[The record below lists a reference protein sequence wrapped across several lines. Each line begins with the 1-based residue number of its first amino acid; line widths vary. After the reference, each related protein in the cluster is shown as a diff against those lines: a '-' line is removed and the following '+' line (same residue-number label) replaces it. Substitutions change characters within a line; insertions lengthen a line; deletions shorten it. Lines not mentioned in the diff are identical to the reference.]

1 LPLVL
6 AFVLVFAAL
15 LGWRG
20 PSTLG
25 APDLP
30 QIPEVRSHGGVV
42 TLTLSAALDSHGRPA
57 FFWEGREIAP
67 TIRVRP
73 GDVIRV
79 HYVNALPEFCG
90 LGMVS
95 DSNLHFHG
103 LTTSPQPPGDDV
115 LTTMV
120 APSRAFDYVVRVS
133 RDQPPGLYW
142 YHPHAHGLANWEL
155 GNGMSGAIVIEGI
168 ADEVPSLAGLRERV
182 VVLRDI
188 PRDPSVGA
196 AESKTQLT
204 AAGPLPTAQAQTHV
218 GMDDEDYQGDTPC
231 GVDADAQP
239 TINGIPSATIAIAP
253 GERQLWRVLNAS
265 GKRQYDLAIAGVRM
279 QLVARDGIPIKLLEK
294 TPERDVDHVLIPPGG
309 RAELVVTGA
318 THPQLL
324 LSRCYDAGKA
334 GEVNPGVIFGELV
347 NDRGGGERTADR
359 VAAPFGIALDR
370 AYTILPAH
378 VAQHRTIYFRE
389 DSKGFSLNGKRFSP
403 NDPPMFVV
411 HAGTTEEWTLDN
423 RTDEVHAFHV
433 HQVHFVVE
441 RTREWRDVIDVPPRS
456 KLRIIVDFRDP
467 VIRGTFLFHCH
478 LTDHEDGG
486 MMAKLK
492 VI

>member
-1 LPLVL
+1 LPFVL
-6 AFVLVFAAL
+6 AFLLAVVALVS
-15 LGWRG
+15 WRG
-20 PSTLG
+20 PSTLN

-30 QIPEVRSHGGVV
+30 QIPEVRSQSGVAA
-42 TLTLSAALDSHGRPA
+42 LTVRAALDAQGRPA
-57 FFWEGREIAP
+57 FFWRGREIAP

-103 LTTSPQPPGDDV
+103 LTTSPRPPGDDV

-120 APSRAFDYVVRVS
+120 APSRAFDYVIRIA

-155 GNGMSGAIVIEGI
+155 GNGMAGAIVIEGI
-168 ADEVPSLAGLRERV
+168 ADDVPNLAGLRERV
-182 VVLRDI
+182 IVLRDI

-196 AESKTQLT
+196 AESKAQLT
-204 AAGPLPTAQAQTHV
+204 AGPLPSAQAQTHA

-239 TINGIPSATIAIAP
+239 TINGVASASIPIAP

-265 GKRQYDLAIAGVRM
+265 GKRHYDLAIAGVRM
-279 QLVARDGIPIKLLEK
+279 QLVARDGVPIKLLEK
-294 TPERDVDHVLIPPGG
+294 TPERDVDHILLPPGS
-309 RAELVVTGA
+309 RAEIVVTGSA
-318 THPQLL
+318 HPQLL
-324 LSRCYDAGKA
+324 LSRCYDGGKA
-334 GEVNPGVIFGELV
+334 GEPNPGVIFGELV
-347 NDRGGGERTADR
+347 DDRGEAPSER
-359 VAAPFGIALDR
+359 VAAPIGIASDR
-370 AYTILPAH
+370 AYTMLPAH
-378 VAQHRTIYFRE
+378 PTARRTIVFRE
-389 DSKGFSLNGKRFSP
+389 NSKGFSLNGKRFAAS
-403 NDPPMFVV
+403 DPPMFVA
-411 HAGTTEEWTLDN
+411 HAGTTEEWTLKNDS
-423 RTDEVHAFHV
+423 DEVHAFHI

-441 RTREWRDVIDVPPRS
+441 STHEWRDVVDVPPRTT
-456 KLRIIVDFRDP
+456 LRIIVDFRDP

-486 MMAKLK
+486 MMAKIS

>member
-1 LPLVL
+1 MPLVL

-30 QIPEVRSHGGVV
+30 EIPEVHAQSGVAA
-42 TLTLSAALDSHGRPA
+42 LTLRAELDPQGRPA
-57 FFWEGREIAP
+57 FFWHGREVAP

-79 HYVNALPEFCG
+79 HYINALPEFCG

-103 LTTSPQPPGDDV
+103 LTTSPRPPGDDV

-120 APSRAFDYVVRVS
+120 APARAFDYTVRIG
-133 RDQPPGLYW
+133 RNQPPGLYW

-155 GNGMSGAIVIEGI
+155 GNGMAGAIVIEGI

-182 VVLRDI
+182 IVLRDI

-196 AESKTQLT
+196 AESKQQLT
-204 AAGPLPTAQAQTHV
+204 AGPLPTAQAQTHV

-239 TINGIPSATIAIAP
+239 TINGIPSATLAIAP

-265 GKRQYDLAIAGVRM
+265 GKRHYDLAIAGVRM
-279 QLVARDGIPIKLLEK
+279 QLAARDGIPIKLLEK
-294 TPERDVDHVLIPPGG
+294 TPEHDIDHVLLPPGG
-309 RAELVVTGA
+309 RAEIVVTGA
-318 THPQLL
+318 AHPQLL
-324 LSRCYDAGKA
+324 LSRCYDGGKA
-334 GEVNPGVIFGELV
+334 GEPNPGVIFGELV
-347 NDRGGGERTADR
+347 DDRGTNVTTRVAPPFGVANDRDYTA
-359 VAAPFGIALDR
+359 
-370 AYTILPAH
+370 LPAR

-389 DSKGFSLNGKRFSP
+389 DANGFSLNGKRFSP
-403 NDPPMFVV
+403 GDRPMFVAR
-411 HAGTTEEWTLDN
+411 AGTTEEWTLDN
-423 RTDEVHAFHV
+423 RSDEVHAFHI

-441 RTREWRDVIDVPPRS
+441 ATHEWRDVVDVPPRA

-467 VIRGTFLFHCH
+467 IIRGTFLFHCH

-486 MMAKLK
+486 MMGKIK

>member
-1 LPLVL
+1 MPLVL

-20 PSTLG
+20 PSTLN

-30 QIPEVRSHGGVV
+30 QIPEVRSQDGVAA
-42 TLTLSAALDSHGRPA
+42 LTLRAALDPHGRPA
-57 FFWEGREIAP
+57 FFWNGREIAP

-90 LGMVS
+90 IGMIS

-103 LTTSPQPPGDDV
+103 LTTSPLPPGDDV

-120 APSRAFDYVVRVS
+120 APSRTFDYVVRVG
-133 RDQPPGLYW
+133 RNQPPGLYW
-142 YHPHAHGLANWEL
+142 YHPHPHGLSNWEL

-168 ADEVPSLAGLRERV
+168 ADDVPSLAGLRERV
-182 VVLRDI
+182 IVLRDI

-204 AAGPLPTAQAQTHV
+204 AAPPLRIALAKTHL
-218 GMDDEDYQGDTPC
+218 GMDDEDYQGNTSC

-239 TINGIPSATIAIAP
+239 TINGIPSATIAIAN

-265 GKRQYDLAIAGVRM
+265 GKRHYDLAIAGVRL
-279 QLVARDGIPIKLLEK
+279 QLVARDGVPIKLLEK
-294 TPERDVDHVLIPPGG
+294 IQERDVDHVLIPPGG
-309 RAELVVTGA
+309 RAEIVVTG
-318 THPQLL
+318 TSHPQLL
-324 LSRCYDAGKA
+324 LSRCYDAGKT
-334 GEVNPGVIFGELV
+334 GEANPGVIFGELV
-347 NDRGGGERTADR
+347 DDRGTGVATR
-359 VAAPFGIALDR
+359 VASPFGVASDR
-370 AYTILPAH
+370 TYSNLPPS
-378 VAQHRTIYFRE
+378 VARHRTIYFRE
-389 DSKGFSLNGKRFSP
+389 DAHGFSLNGKRFSP
-403 NDPPMFVV
+403 NDPPVFVA
-411 HAGTTEEWTLDN
+411 HAGTTEEWTLQND
-423 RTDEVHAFHV
+423 TDEVHAFHI

-441 RTREWRDVIDVPPRS
+441 RTHEWRDVVDVPPRT
-456 KLRIIVDFRDP
+456 KLRIVVDFRDS
-467 VIRGTFLFHCH
+467 VVRGTFLFHCH

-486 MMAKLK
+486 MMAEIK
-492 VI
+492 VV

>member
-1 LPLVL
+1 LPFVL
-6 AFVLVFAAL
+6 AFLLAVTAL
-15 LGWRG
+15 LGWHG
-20 PSTLG
+20 PSTLN

-30 QIPEVRSHGGVV
+30 QIPEVRSQGGVAA
-42 TLTLSAALDSHGRPA
+42 LTLRAALDAQDRPA
-57 FFWEGREIAP
+57 FFWRGREIAP

-103 LTTSPQPPGDDV
+103 LTASPRPPGDDV

-120 APSRAFDYVVRVS
+120 APSRTFDYVVRVS
-133 RDQPPGLYW
+133 REQPPGLYW

-155 GNGMSGAIVIEGI
+155 GNGMAGAIVIEGI
-168 ADEVPSLAGLRERV
+168 ADDVPSLTGIRERV
-182 VVLRDI
+182 IVLRDI
-188 PRDPSVGA
+188 PRDPSVGS

-204 AAGPLPTAQAQTHV
+204 AGPLPTAHAQTHA
-218 GMDDEDYQGDTPC
+218 GMDEEDYQGDTPC

-239 TINGIPSATIAIAP
+239 TINGVASASIPIAP

-265 GKRQYDLAIAGVRM
+265 GKRHYDLAIAGARM

-294 TPERDVDHVLIPPGG
+294 TPQRDVSHVLLPPGG
-309 RAELVVTGA
+309 RAEIVVTGA
-318 THPQLL
+318 ANPQLL
-324 LSRCYDAGKA
+324 LSRCYDGGKA
-334 GEVNPGVIFGELV
+334 GEPNPGVVFGELV
-347 NDRGGGERTADR
+347 DDRGEGPSER
-359 VAAPFGIALDR
+359 VAAPLGIAADR
-370 AYTILPAH
+370 AYTMLPAH
-378 VAQHRTIYFRE
+378 PAARRTIVFRE
-389 DSKGFSLNGKRFSP
+389 DAKGFSLNGKRFAPS
-403 NDPPMFVV
+403 DPPMFV
-411 HAGTTEEWTLDN
+411 ARSGTTEEWTLRN
-423 RTDEVHAFHV
+423 NSDEAHAFHV

-441 RTREWRDVIDVPPRS
+441 STHEWHDIVDVPPRTT
-456 KLRIIVDFRDP
+456 LRIIVDFRDP

-486 MMAKLK
+486 MMAKVK
-492 VI
+492 VV